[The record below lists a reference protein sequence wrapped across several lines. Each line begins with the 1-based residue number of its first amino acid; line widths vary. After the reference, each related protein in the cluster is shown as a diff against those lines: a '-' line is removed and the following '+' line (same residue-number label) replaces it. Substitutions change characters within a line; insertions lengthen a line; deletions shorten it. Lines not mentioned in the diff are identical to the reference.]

1 MILKPSGRR
10 ERDRVRGDKCNQLV
24 MYVDN
29 ASLLSVLLP
38 VSV

>member
-10 ERDRVRGDKCNQLV
+10 ERVRGYKCNQLV
-24 MYVDN
+24 MYLDN
-29 ASLLSVLLP
+29 VSLLSVPLP